1 MEISTL
7 LAKILSV
14 TMEIKMHHPESYKTL
29 TESPLFTNEQD
40 SILTKKDFEDY
51 LHTIQLL
58 LNKIT
63 NL

>member
-14 TMEIKMHHPESYKTL
+14 TMEIKTHHPEYYKTL
-29 TESPLFTNEQD
+29 TESPLFTNGQD